1 LPAELQREVDAVVT
15 ETKARSGWPIKR
27 TLWQLGVS
35 PASYYRW
42 RKGAQQTHTLP
53 PEPTRPVQ
61 VYEATDEEKQAV
73 RAYALKHPGIRH
85 RELAWRMVDGDVVYL
100 SQSTVYRI
108 LKDQNLVSPWRRRT
122 KRTREEEEKAK
133 RPDQRWATDLMYLDV
148 SGRKYYQ
155 LNFIDEYSRFIV
167 HHELLT
173 NMEGG
178 TVSLEAQRAIE
189 IFLQERG
196 GEIPVE
202 GMPEIRSDN
211 GSCYISRDFRTV
223 LDEHGLSHNTIKP
236 HCPEENGIME
246 RANRTFREA
255 LDGEELTDLYQARDV
270 MKRIINWYNM
280 ARLHSALGYLRPID
294 YYRGDPDEL
303 KDTRRRKMAEG
314 RHQRREQNLNVRQR
328 TLLLEPEEGVAN
340 CRTEKSHCR

>member
-1 LPAELQREVDAVVT
+1 MVCQ
-15 ETKARSGWPIKR
+15 TKDRSGWPIKQ
-27 TLWQLGVS
+27 TLRQLGVS

-42 RKGAQQTHTLP
+42 RKEAQRTKALP
-53 PEPTRPVQ
+53 AEPMKPVQ
-61 VYEATDEEKQAV
+61 AYEATDEEKQAV
-73 RAYALKHPGIRH
+73 RSYALKHPGIRH
-85 RELAWRMVDGDVVYL
+85 RELAWRMVDEDVVYL

-108 LKDQNLVSPWRRRT
+108 LKDQNLVSPWRRRK
-122 KRTREEEEKAK
+122 KRTREEEEKAT
-133 RPDQRWATDLMYLDV
+133 RPDERWATDLMYVEV

-155 LNFIDEYSRFIV
+155 LNFIDEYSRHIV
-167 HHELLT
+167 HHQLLP

-178 TVSLEAQRAIE
+178 TVSLEAQQAIE
-189 IFLQERG
+189 QFLQERG
-196 GEIPVE
+196 GEIPAE

-270 MKRIINWYNM
+270 MQRIISWYNSE
-280 ARLHSALGYLRPID
+280 RLHSALGYLRPID

-303 KDTRRRKMAEG
+303 KEARRRKMAEA
-314 RHQRREQNLNVRQR
+314 RHRRREKNLKLRQP
-328 TLLLEPEEGVAN
+328 TLPLESPEGVAN
-340 CRTEKSHCR
+340 SKKEVLQEV